1 MSRIGTP
8 SGQATV
14 ASRTTFEALTVDS
27 GEDSEE
33 EQVAAQPTPPPERSV
48 CKLLCAVFLFMFCP
62 YSEPLKPS
70 KSALKKAAKTA
81 RTERRQQQKATKN
94 HTSESLQ
101 GDSSA
106 SESPIRPPAAY
117 EPIKVPHMSYEII
130 PATPESS
137 KLSQDA
143 SGEIAPLP
151 EPTPSQISGSVKYD
165 DIFSSPEPSYPTS
178 METSGRNSPDPLE
191 AGSSLHDDALN
202 QEIQLAL
209 QNKLDQQQAA
219 ERTKKKQNAITRT
232 FWGLV
237 MIGGFVGKFVRFRLF
252 MSSD

>member
-1 MSRIGTP
+1 VLAR
-8 SGQATV
+8 V
-14 ASRTTFEALTVDS
+14 
-27 GEDSEE
+27 
-33 EQVAAQPTPPPERSV
+33 RSIPFHV
-48 CKLLCAVFLFMFCP
+48 CP
-62 YSEPLKPS
+62 RSEPLKPS

-106 SESPIRPPAAY
+106 SESPVRSPAAY

-130 PATPESS
+130 PATPELS
-137 KLSQDA
+137 KLSQDVPEEA
-143 SGEIAPLP
+143 APLP
-151 EPTPSQISGSVKYD
+151 EPTPSQTSGSVPKYD

-191 AGSSLHDDALN
+191 AGSNLHDDAVN
-202 QEIQLAL
+202 QELQLAL

-237 MIGGFVGKFVRFRLF
+237 MIGGFVGKFVSVFYAV
-252 MSSD
+252 